1 MFALGSRYVRLAWKR
16 RIGKTGGE
24 EGSRWRFLVVNFSV
38 CRVSIPLIQSSRERL
53 PGRYKRYL
61 REVTVNIPVSKLMVE
76 ARRGFL
82 WLLVLVAR
90 RSFPDSSLSRV
101 LSRLADSSPTG
112 NGGGSG
118 CKRTHNS
125 HEIHPVYIQKADLSP
140 LHARMQRA
148 SRNVLHCE
156 EKNEVS
162 SANCGGTLGS
172 RKIVGY
178 FRGDTRMAEISLGYE
193 WWACVWDCVSWTRM
207 RRVHYRYSFVSE
219 LMRDLYGRV
228 SLEGNYIDAIIIIII
243 GTWRAFN
250 AETVDKR
257 SNGRGI
263 EICDK
268 KYIFF
273 EDWQR
278 VDINCSMFLN
288 HSSRKFIGASTLQG
302 SRWKWN
308 EEEVSY
314 RRIVERWYGRHVAER
329 RLSAIGREFVV
340 DRSCDR
346 EKSR

>member
-1 MFALGSRYVRLAWKR
+1 MFALGSRYVRLAWKG

-125 HEIHPVYIQKADLSP
+125 HEIRPVYIQKADLSP

-172 RKIVGY
+172 R
-178 FRGDTRMAEISLGYE
+178 AE
-193 WWACVWDCVSWTRM
+193 D
-207 RRVHYRYSFVSE
+207 
-219 LMRDLYGRV
+219 
-228 SLEGNYIDAIIIIII
+228 
-243 GTWRAFN
+243 
-250 AETVDKR
+250 
-257 SNGRGI
+257 
-263 EICDK
+263 
-268 KYIFF
+268 
-273 EDWQR
+273 
-278 VDINCSMFLN
+278 
-288 HSSRKFIGASTLQG
+288 SRL
-302 SRWKWN
+302 
-308 EEEVSY
+308 
-314 RRIVERWYGRHVAER
+314 
-329 RLSAIGREFVV
+329 L
-340 DRSCDR
+340 
-346 EKSR
+346 

>member
-1 MFALGSRYVRLAWKR
+1 MFALGSRYVRLAWKG

-61 REVTVNIPVSKLMVE
+61 REVSVNIPVSKLMVE

-228 SLEGNYIDAIIIIII
+228 SLQGNYIDAIIIIII
-243 GTWRAFN
+243 GTRRAFN

-273 EDWQR
+273 ED
-278 VDINCSMFLN
+278 
-288 HSSRKFIGASTLQG
+288 
-302 SRWKWN
+302 
-308 EEEVSY
+308 
-314 RRIVERWYGRHVAER
+314 
-329 RLSAIGREFVV
+329 
-340 DRSCDR
+340 
-346 EKSR
+346 